1 MDHKALLKV
10 AQSFNSLVSVD
21 SFDFLLVIGEGG
33 FSKVWKAQ
41 YKKLRKY
48 IAIKEMSKIKIIEK
62 NVLNNI
68 LSEKEL
74 LSTLQEY
81 YIRTFPHE

>member
-74 LSTLQEY
+74 LSTLQNE
-81 YIRTFPHE
+81 